1 MSAARNGGIERAR
14 GEYIAFLDSD
24 DVRGEEQTM
33 HRTFLRFAI
42 IGAAFTVIV
51 GITVLIPGQPAS
63 KLSRQAASQHR
74 VGVVD
79 DWSHHH
85 LVFSNPG
92 IYEQAAK
99 TGAAYAK
106 WLTIH
111 YDTRFILQ
119 QMKRHEEAVSPAGI
133 VEPEDLVF
141 GGLRRIPGGP
151 FRKPKPKPKLTPK
164 PKPTVLKRDWSE
176 PLSTGTVQPNA
187 YPAKWGDSLTCLS
200 CNEYVVYP
208 TGSAGTSSAASIVA
222 YSSLYAAC
230 TCGTTPTPPYI
241 HWAYDTGGTI
251 STSPIISLDGS
262 QVAFIQSNGTTASL
276 VLLNPVL
283 TVQGNYTD
291 GSTTVTITSGTVPAE
306 YIGLTISGFGMP
318 GGETIESVSGSTVTL
333 KTGVANTCTT
343 GCTLTI
349 GGGTPTT
356 PMSLTSQTLNTNYRN
371 CTAPCMYTRA
381 FSNSNNDTYSA
392 PFYDYANDAIYV
404 GDDSGY
410 LHMFTGVFNGTPG
423 EVTTCGS
430 APCWPVQLSTN
441 KLTSP
446 VYDPVSG
453 NVFVGDTG
461 GYLYAVSSASGSV
474 HGTSSKLG
482 DVIIDGPLVDPSAGM
497 VYAFVTTNSNGDNA
511 VFQFPTSFTSG
522 AGNGSVA
529 VGTGGA
535 GYYLYAGDFD
545 NVYYE
550 SLTPAGNLWVAGNT
564 GATTGPGTLFRIPIT
579 SSGMGPPVPAI
590 ATLTGSN
597 LPPWPS
603 PLTEFCNEPDTIEV
617 TGACRTD
624 GTNTTAGTDYLFFS
638 VHAGAVGTCT
648 NSSGNGC
655 VLSFNITTPTSPTLS
670 GSFNVTNVGSPGCW
684 ATGGI
689 VIDNSDLPE
698 LGGSQVYFMNL
709 NGNNPGGPAGNAVT
723 SSACGTGTGN
733 TIQAVQSSQA
743 ALQ

>member
-1 MSAARNGGIERAR
+1 
-14 GEYIAFLDSD
+14 
-24 DVRGEEQTM
+24 M
-33 HRTFLRFAI
+33 HRTFSKFAI
-42 IGAAFTVIV
+42 LGMAFAVII
-51 GITVLIPGQPAS
+51 GITVLITGQPPL
-63 KLSRQAASQHR
+63 KLSRQPASQHH

-92 IYEQAAK
+92 TYAQAVK
-99 TGAAYAK
+99 TAASYAK
-106 WLTIH
+106 WLTIR

-119 QMKRHEEAVSPAGI
+119 QMKRHADATGGVSREMRTRGEEAVSPSGM
-133 VEPEDLVF
+133 VEPEDLAIVV
-141 GGLRRIPGGP
+141 LRQFPGEP
-151 FRKPKPKPKLTPK
+151 TAKPNPKPTPKPKLKPRPK
-164 PKPTVLKRDWSE
+164 PAVLKRDWSE

-187 YPAKWGDSLTCLS
+187 YPAKWGESLTCIS

-222 YSSLYAAC
+222 YSKLYKTAC
-230 TCGTTPTPPYI
+230 TGDQTPPYI
-241 HWAYDTGGTI
+241 SWAYDTGGTI

-276 VLLNPVL
+276 VLLNPAL
-283 TVQGNYTD
+283 MVQGNYTG
-291 GSTTVTITSGTVPAE
+291 GSTTVTITSGTVPAA
-306 YIGLTISGFGMP
+306 YVGLTVSGFGMP
-318 GGETIESVSGSTVTL
+318 GGETIESVNGSTVNLTEQV
-333 KTGVANTCTT
+333 TNTCDT
-343 GCTLTI
+343 GCTLKI

-356 PMSLTSQTLNTNYRN
+356 PMSLTSQTSGTNYRN
-371 CTAPCMYTRA
+371 CTAPCMYTLA

-446 VYDPVSG
+446 VCDPVSG
-453 NVFVGDTG
+453 YAFVGDTG
-461 GYLYAVSSASGSV
+461 GYLYSVGTGTGTPTTTSGSK
-474 HGTSSKLG
+474 HGISSKLG
-482 DVIIDGPLVDPSAGM
+482 DTIIDGPLVDPSAGT
-497 VYAFVTTNSNGDNA
+497 VYAFVTTSGGYNT
-511 VFQFPTSFTSG
+511 VYQFPTSFTSG
-522 AGNGSVA
+522 TGNGSVA
-529 VGTGGA
+529 VGTGGT

-545 NVYYE
+545 NVYFG
-550 SLTPAGNLWVAGNT
+550 SLTHAGNLWVAGNT
-564 GATTGPGTLFRIPIT
+564 STGGGATLYRIPIT
-579 SSGMGPPVPAI
+579 STGAMGTATPAI
-590 ATLTGSN
+590 SGFNSTLV
-597 LPPWPS
+597 PWES

-624 GTNTTAGTDYLFFS
+624 GTNTTAGTDYLLFS
-638 VHAGAVGTCT
+638 VNAGAVGTCT

-670 GSFNVTNVGSPGCW
+670 GSLNVKNVGSPGCW

-689 VIDNSDLPE
+689 VIDNSDLTE
-698 LGGSQVYFMNL
+698 LGGSQVYFINL
-709 NGNNPGGPAGNAVT
+709 NGNNPGGPTGNDVT
-723 SSACGTGTGN
+723 SSACETGTGN
-733 TIQAVQSSQA
+733 IIQAVQASQA

>member
-1 MSAARNGGIERAR
+1 
-14 GEYIAFLDSD
+14 
-24 DVRGEEQTM
+24 M
-33 HRTFLRFAI
+33 HRAFSKFAI
-42 IGAAFTVIV
+42 VGAAFAVIA
-51 GITVLIPGQPAS
+51 GITVLITGQPAS
-63 KLSRQAASQHR
+63 KLSRQPASQHR

-92 IYEQAAK
+92 TYEQAAK
-99 TGAAYAK
+99 TGASYAK
-106 WLTIH
+106 WLTIQ

-119 QMKRHEEAVSPAGI
+119 QMKRHKEAVSPPGM
-133 VEPEDLVF
+133 VEPEDLAI
-141 GGLRRIPGGP
+141 GGFRRIPGGL
-151 FRKPKPKPKLTPK
+151 FGKLNPKPKPKPK
-164 PKPTVLKRDWSE
+164 PKPTVLKQDWSE
-176 PLSTGTVQPNA
+176 PLLTGTVQPNA
-187 YPAKWGDSLTCLS
+187 YPAKWGESLTCLS

-222 YSSLYAAC
+222 YSKLYAVC
-230 TCGTTPTPPYI
+230 TGSTTPPFIY
-241 HWAYDTGGTI
+241 WAYDTGGTI

-291 GSTTVTITSGTVPAE
+291 GSTTVTIMSGTVPAADV
-306 YIGLTISGFGMP
+306 GLSIFGPGMP
-318 GGETIESVSGSTVTL
+318 SGETIASVNGSTVNLTAQV
-333 KTGVANTCTT
+333 TNTCDT

-356 PMSLTSQTLNTNYRN
+356 PMSLTSQTSGTNYRN
-371 CTAPCMYTRA
+371 CTGPCMYTLA
-381 FSNSNNDTYSA
+381 FSHSNNDTYSA

-423 EVTTCGS
+423 EVTTS
-430 APCWPVQLSTN
+430 PWPVVLNASN
-441 KLTSP
+441 KVTSP

-453 NVFVGDTG
+453 YVFVGDTG
-461 GYLYAVSSASGSV
+461 GYLYAVSSTSGSV

-497 VYAFVTTNSNGDNA
+497 VFAFVTTSGFHNR
-511 VFQFPTSFTSG
+511 VYHFPTSFTSG
-522 AGNGSVA
+522 YGNGSVA
-529 VGTGGA
+529 VGTGGT

-564 GATTGPGTLFRIPIT
+564 GATTGPGKLYRIPIS
-579 SSGMGPPVPAI
+579 SSGMGTPVAAI

-597 LPPWPS
+597 LHPWPS
-603 PLTEFCNEPDTIEV
+603 PISEFCNQPDTIDV

-624 GTNTTAGTDYLFFS
+624 GTNTTSGTDYLLFS
-638 VHAGAVGTCT
+638 VNAGAVGSCT
-648 NSSGNGC
+648 SSSGNGC
-655 VLSFNITTPTSPTLS
+655 VLSYDISTPTSPTLS
-670 GSFNVTNVGSPGCW
+670 GSYNVTNVSSPGCW

-689 VIDNSDLPE
+689 VIDNSDSAS
-698 LGGSQVYFMNL
+698 GGGQVYFINL
-709 NGNNPGGPAGNAVT
+709 NGNSPGGPTGNAAT

-733 TIQAVQSSQA
+733 TIQAVQASQA
-743 ALQ
+743 TLQ